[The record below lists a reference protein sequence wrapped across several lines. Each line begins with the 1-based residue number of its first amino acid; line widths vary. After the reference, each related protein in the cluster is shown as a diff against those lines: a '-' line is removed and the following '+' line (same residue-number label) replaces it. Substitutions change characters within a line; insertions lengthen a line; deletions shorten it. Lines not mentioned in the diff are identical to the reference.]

1 MIPYLPAL
9 QNRHS
14 SKGSTAHR
22 AVGHLTRDV
31 STSDSGD
38 FRKVHLG
45 CATVRSDLIEMRAG
59 DINSSHDEIGA
70 NVALVPIQAYKIKT
84 KKVKLN

>member
-22 AVGHLTRDV
+22 AVGHLTRDI
-31 STSDSGD
+31 STSDSED
-38 FRKVHLG
+38 FGKVHLG
-45 CATVRSDLIEMRAG
+45 SATVRSDLIEVWTG
-59 DINSSHDEIGA
+59 DVNSSHDEIGA

>member
-1 MIPYLPAL
+1 MILHLPAL

-22 AVGHLTRDV
+22 AVGHLTKDI
-31 STSDSGD
+31 STSDSETWE
-38 FRKVHLG
+38 KVHLG
-45 CATVRSDLIEMRAG
+45 CATVRSDLIEVWTG

-70 NVALVPIQAYKIKT
+70 NVALIPEQAYEIKS
-84 KKVKLN
+84 KKVN

>member
-1 MIPYLPAL
+1 MILYLPAL
-9 QNRHS
+9 KNRHG

-38 FRKVHLG
+38 LGKVHLG
-45 CATVRSDLIEMRAG
+45 CATVRGDLVEVWAG
-59 DINSSHDEIGA
+59 DVNSSHDEIGA